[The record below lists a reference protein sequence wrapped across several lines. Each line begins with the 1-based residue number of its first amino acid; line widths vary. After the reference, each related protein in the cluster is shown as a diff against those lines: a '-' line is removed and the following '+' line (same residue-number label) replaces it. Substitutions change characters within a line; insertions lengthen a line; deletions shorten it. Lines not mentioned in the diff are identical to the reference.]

1 VNARNR
7 GALVGGTW
15 LIGLGIVFLVRQ
27 AMDLSWN
34 EAWPLFVILVG
45 VASLVTTLIDRGWRR
60 RSFWSLTWPLVWI
73 GVGAVLFLSTTGRL
87 ATGPAELI
95 TEYWPWLLVALGVWF
110 LIGAFIPRGR
120 PVEENLVIPL
130 DGVRQATVRVRF
142 GAGTLDSTVAAPGN
156 LVDGRFKGG
165 VVHRTP
171 GLGHV
176 ELEQDTSY
184 GMPWLERESAWS
196 VGLTG
201 EVPLE
206 LRVEAGAS
214 RSRLDLSGTL
224 VRRLEVRTG
233 ASETTVILPRAAGM
247 TEVKADVG
255 AASLTFIVP
264 NGVAARIRPTVVI
277 GSIRVDEGR
286 FPRFGGDHQSPDYDS
301 AANRVDLA
309 INGGVGSVR
318 VVGEG

>member
-1 VNARNR
+1 MNGRNR

-15 LIGLGIVFLVRQ
+15 LIGLGVVFLVRQ
-27 AMDLSWN
+27 AMDLSWS

-45 VASLVTTLIDRGWRR
+45 VASLVTTLVGRRWRW
-60 RSFWSLTWPLVWI
+60 SFWSLTWPLVWI
-73 GVGAVLFLSTTGRL
+73 GVGVVLFLSTTGQL
-87 ATGPAELI
+87 ATGPGELI
-95 TEYWPWLLVALGVWF
+95 AEYWPWLLIVLGVWF
-110 LIGAFIPRGR
+110 LIGALIPRGR
-120 PVEENLVIPL
+120 APDEALVVPL
-130 DGVRQATVRVRF
+130 DGVQQATVRVRF

-156 LVDGRFKGG
+156 LVDGRFIGG
-165 VVHRTP
+165 VMHRVP
-171 GLGHV
+171 GPGHV

-184 GMPWLERESAWS
+184 GMPWLERESSWTL
-196 VGLTG
+196 GLTG
-201 EVPLE
+201 EVPVD

-214 RSRLDLSGTL
+214 RTRLDLSGTK

-233 ASETTVILPRAAGM
+233 ASETTITLPRAAVM
-247 TEVKADVG
+247 TDVKAEAG

-264 NGVAARIRPTVVI
+264 NGVAARIRPNVVL
-277 GSIRVDEGR
+277 GSIRVDEVR
-286 FPRFGGDHQSPDYDS
+286 FPRFGGDYQSADYGS